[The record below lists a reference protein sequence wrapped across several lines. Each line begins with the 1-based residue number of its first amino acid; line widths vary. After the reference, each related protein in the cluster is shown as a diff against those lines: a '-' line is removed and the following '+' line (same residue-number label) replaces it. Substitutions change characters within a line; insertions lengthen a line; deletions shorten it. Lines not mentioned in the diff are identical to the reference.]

1 MQWLGASVSWNLRD
15 DCPDTVFYEDADL
28 IGMINLSRLINV
40 GLLNQLLKED
50 IELNGFVFAPT

>member
-1 MQWLGASVSWNLRD
+1 
-15 DCPDTVFYEDADL
+15 
-28 IGMINLSRLINV
+28 MINLSRLINV